1 LLKQRYRVVSQLGK
15 GGFGAVYKAEDK
27 QFGNRLLAVKEMSQ
41 SGLSPQEII
50 EATAA
55 FKREAHLLASLKH
68 PNLPSIY
75 DYFNEAKRWYL
86 VMDFIEG
93 ETLEEHLNKE
103 KEGRLPWEEALQI
116 GIQLCTVLGYLHRRQ
131 PPIIFRDLK
140 PANVMLTPEGHLY
153 LIDFGIA
160 RHFKP
165 GQMRDTMAFGSPGY
179 AAPEQY
185 GKTQTTSRAD
195 IYSLGATLYHLL
207 TGDNPSDAPF
217 QFAPPQLYGQS
228 APRGIKILIMQMVEM
243 DESKRPESVDTIK
256 QKLQR
261 IAATK
266 QKTSRLAPTQ
276 AARQISFPQPGVPIQ
291 SAPPSD
297 PLPSAQTSTSG
308 VSQKTKKQWLDTS
321 NDLYNAKRYEE
332 ALAAFEQASQLDP
345 NFAAYKDEE
354 DMLRAKRYEEAL
366 ATFERSRHAPIVPS
380 LQISPL
386 VQTSFPDSYQ
396 KNQQQRWLDT
406 GYDLYNAK
414 RYQDALYACEQALRN
429 DPDNASVYN
438 LKGDVLS
445 DLKRYGE
452 ALTAFERAIQ
462 LDPNSAT
469 AYKNKGITL
478 KNLKHYEE
486 ALTAYERA
494 IQLDPTLAPTYNSKG
509 SVLLALNR
517 YQDAFTAYE
526 RAIQLDPTLASA
538 YGNKVVTLMHLKR
551 YEEAMAACEQ
561 AFQLGLNS
569 AVALANKGS
578 ILFAL
583 KRHKG
588 ALATLEQAIQ
598 LDPGN
603 PEIYNHKGI
612 MLHELKR
619 YEEALTAFER
629 AIQLGPNLAI
639 TYSNKGNTLVMLKRY
654 EEALAALEKALLL
667 DPNLVAAS
675 NLKAKILDV
684 RKQMED
690 LKEAL
695 AVSRRNHDIALV
707 YRTRGRELNSRKN
720 YLEALVAYEESIQLN
735 PRNADVYNLKGDVLI
750 NLKRYGEALTAY
762 ERAIQLDPSLA
773 INYAKKGFMLYN
785 LRRFEEALA
794 TYEQALQLDPNNS
807 SLCFNK
813 GHTLHNLGRFE
824 EALATYEQALQLDP
838 NLAIAYFK
846 KGNVLEH
853 LGRRREAK
861 QAFEK
866 AKQLGYRG

>member
-1 LLKQRYRVVSQLGK
+1 MVPSHLYCTVCGAANQAEDAFCFACGGPLRSTAPSPQYPVSASALSTSTGLLPSNHLLKQRYRVMSQLGK
-15 GGFGAVYKAEDK
+15 GGFGAVYQAEDN

-50 EATAA
+50 EATDA

-217 QFAPPQLYGQS
+217 QFAPLQLYGQS
-228 APRGIKILIMQMVEM
+228 APRGIRGIKILIMQMVEM

-276 AARQISFPQPGVPIQ
+276 VARQISFPQPGVPIQ

-321 NDLYNAKRYEE
+321 NDLYNAKRY
-332 ALAAFEQASQLDP
+332 
-345 NFAAYKDEE
+345 
-354 DMLRAKRYEEAL
+354 
-366 ATFERSRHAPIVPS
+366 
-380 LQISPL
+380 
-386 VQTSFPDSYQ
+386 
-396 KNQQQRWLDT
+396 
-406 GYDLYNAK
+406 
-414 RYQDALYACEQALRN
+414 QDALYACEQALRN
-429 DPDNASVYN
+429 DPDNADVYN

-469 AYKNKGITL
+469 AYKNKGVTL

-486 ALTAYERA
+486 ALA
-494 IQLDPTLAPTYNSKG
+494 
-509 SVLLALNR
+509 
-517 YQDAFTAYE
+517 AYE

-538 YGNKVVTLMHLKR
+538 YGNKVVALMHLER

-583 KRHKG
+583 KRHEG

-603 PEIYNHKGI
+603 AEIYNHKGI

-619 YEEALTAFER
+619 FEEALTAFER

-654 EEALAALEKALLL
+654 EEALAALERALLL

-675 NLKAKILDV
+675 NLIVVRTTWKPLSPARNLFNSILA
-684 RKQMED
+684 M
-690 LKEAL
+690 LM
-695 AVSRRNHDIALV
+695 
-707 YRTRGRELNSRKN
+707 
-720 YLEALVAYEESIQLN
+720 SI
-735 PRNADVYNLKGDVLI
+735 I
-750 NLKRYGEALTAY
+750 
-762 ERAIQLDPSLA
+762 
-773 INYAKKGFMLYN
+773 
-785 LRRFEEALA
+785 
-794 TYEQALQLDPNNS
+794 
-807 SLCFNK
+807 
-813 GHTLHNLGRFE
+813 
-824 EALATYEQALQLDP
+824 
-838 NLAIAYFK
+838 
-846 KGNVLEH
+846 
-853 LGRRREAK
+853 
-861 QAFEK
+861 
-866 AKQLGYRG
+866 

>member
-1 LLKQRYRVVSQLGK
+1 MVPSHLYCTVCGAANQAEDAFCFACGGPLRSTAPSPQYPVSASALSTSTGLLPSNHLLKQRYRVMSQLGK
-15 GGFGAVYKAEDK
+15 GGFGAVYKAEDN

-50 EATAA
+50 EATDA

-217 QFAPPQLYGQS
+217 QFAPLQLYGQS

-321 NDLYNAKRYEE
+321 NDLYNAKRYGE

-345 NFAAYKDEE
+345 NFAAYRDEE

-366 ATFERSRHAPIVPS
+366 ATFERSRHAPIVSS

-396 KNQQQRWLDT
+396 KNQQQQWLDT

-429 DPDNASVYN
+429 DPDNADVYN

-486 ALTAYERA
+486 ALA
-494 IQLDPTLAPTYNSKG
+494 N
-509 SVLLALNR
+509 
-517 YQDAFTAYE
+517 YE

-538 YGNKVVTLMHLKR
+538 YGNKVVALMHLKR

-583 KRHKG
+583 KRHEG

-603 PEIYNHKGI
+603 AEIYNHKGI

-654 EEALAALEKALLL
+654 EEALAALERALLL

-675 NLKAKILDV
+675 NLIVVRTTWKPLSPARNLFNSILA
-684 RKQMED
+684 M
-690 LKEAL
+690 LM
-695 AVSRRNHDIALV
+695 
-707 YRTRGRELNSRKN
+707 
-720 YLEALVAYEESIQLN
+720 SI
-735 PRNADVYNLKGDVLI
+735 I
-750 NLKRYGEALTAY
+750 
-762 ERAIQLDPSLA
+762 
-773 INYAKKGFMLYN
+773 
-785 LRRFEEALA
+785 
-794 TYEQALQLDPNNS
+794 
-807 SLCFNK
+807 
-813 GHTLHNLGRFE
+813 
-824 EALATYEQALQLDP
+824 
-838 NLAIAYFK
+838 
-846 KGNVLEH
+846 
-853 LGRRREAK
+853 
-861 QAFEK
+861 
-866 AKQLGYRG
+866 

>member
-1 LLKQRYRVVSQLGK
+1 MVPSHLYCTLCGAANQAEDAFCFACGGPLRSTAPSPQYPVSASALSTSTGLLPSNHLLKQRYRVMSQLGK
-15 GGFGAVYKAEDK
+15 GGFGAVYQAEDN

-50 EATAA
+50 EATDA

-217 QFAPPQLYGQS
+217 QFAPLQLYGQS

-321 NDLYNAKRYEE
+321 NDLYNAKRY
-332 ALAAFEQASQLDP
+332 
-345 NFAAYKDEE
+345 
-354 DMLRAKRYEEAL
+354 
-366 ATFERSRHAPIVPS
+366 
-380 LQISPL
+380 
-386 VQTSFPDSYQ
+386 
-396 KNQQQRWLDT
+396 
-406 GYDLYNAK
+406 
-414 RYQDALYACEQALRN
+414 QDALYACEQALRN
-429 DPDNASVYN
+429 DPYNADVYN

-486 ALTAYERA
+486 ALA
-494 IQLDPTLAPTYNSKG
+494 N
-509 SVLLALNR
+509 
-517 YQDAFTAYE
+517 YE

-538 YGNKVVTLMHLKR
+538 YGNKDVALMHLER

-583 KRHKG
+583 KRHEG

-603 PEIYNHKGI
+603 AEIYNHKGI

-619 YEEALTAFER
+619 FEEALTAFER

-654 EEALAALEKALLL
+654 EEALAALERALLL

-675 NLKAKILDV
+675 NLIVVRTTWKPLSPARNLFNSILA
-684 RKQMED
+684 M
-690 LKEAL
+690 LM
-695 AVSRRNHDIALV
+695 
-707 YRTRGRELNSRKN
+707 
-720 YLEALVAYEESIQLN
+720 SI
-735 PRNADVYNLKGDVLI
+735 I
-750 NLKRYGEALTAY
+750 
-762 ERAIQLDPSLA
+762 
-773 INYAKKGFMLYN
+773 
-785 LRRFEEALA
+785 
-794 TYEQALQLDPNNS
+794 
-807 SLCFNK
+807 
-813 GHTLHNLGRFE
+813 
-824 EALATYEQALQLDP
+824 
-838 NLAIAYFK
+838 
-846 KGNVLEH
+846 
-853 LGRRREAK
+853 
-861 QAFEK
+861 
-866 AKQLGYRG
+866 

>member
-1 LLKQRYRVVSQLGK
+1 MVPSHLYCTVCGAANQAEDAFCFACGGPLRSTAPSPQYPVSASALSTSTGLLPSNHLLKQRYRVMSQLGK
-15 GGFGAVYKAEDK
+15 GGFGAVYQAEDN

-50 EATAA
+50 EATDA

-165 GQMRDTMAFGSPGY
+165 GQMRDTMAFGSPG
-179 AAPEQY
+179 
-185 GKTQTTSRAD
+185 
-195 IYSLGATLYHLL
+195 
-207 TGDNPSDAPF
+207 
-217 QFAPPQLYGQS
+217 
-228 APRGIKILIMQMVEM
+228 RGIKILIMQMVEM

-276 AARQISFPQPGVPIQ
+276 VARQISFPQPGVPIQ

-321 NDLYNAKRYEE
+321 NDLYNAKRY
-332 ALAAFEQASQLDP
+332 
-345 NFAAYKDEE
+345 
-354 DMLRAKRYEEAL
+354 
-366 ATFERSRHAPIVPS
+366 
-380 LQISPL
+380 
-386 VQTSFPDSYQ
+386 
-396 KNQQQRWLDT
+396 
-406 GYDLYNAK
+406 
-414 RYQDALYACEQALRN
+414 QDALYACEQALRN
-429 DPDNASVYN
+429 DPDNADVYN

-469 AYKNKGITL
+469 AYKNKGVTL

-486 ALTAYERA
+486 ALA
-494 IQLDPTLAPTYNSKG
+494 
-509 SVLLALNR
+509 
-517 YQDAFTAYE
+517 AYE

-538 YGNKVVTLMHLKR
+538 YGNKVVALMHLER

-583 KRHKG
+583 KRHEG

-603 PEIYNHKGI
+603 AEIYNHKGI

-619 YEEALTAFER
+619 FEEALTAFER

-654 EEALAALEKALLL
+654 EEALAALERALLL

-675 NLKAKILDV
+675 NLIVVRTTWKPLSPARNLFNSILA
-684 RKQMED
+684 M
-690 LKEAL
+690 LM
-695 AVSRRNHDIALV
+695 
-707 YRTRGRELNSRKN
+707 
-720 YLEALVAYEESIQLN
+720 SI
-735 PRNADVYNLKGDVLI
+735 I
-750 NLKRYGEALTAY
+750 
-762 ERAIQLDPSLA
+762 
-773 INYAKKGFMLYN
+773 
-785 LRRFEEALA
+785 
-794 TYEQALQLDPNNS
+794 
-807 SLCFNK
+807 
-813 GHTLHNLGRFE
+813 
-824 EALATYEQALQLDP
+824 
-838 NLAIAYFK
+838 
-846 KGNVLEH
+846 
-853 LGRRREAK
+853 
-861 QAFEK
+861 
-866 AKQLGYRG
+866 

>member
-1 LLKQRYRVVSQLGK
+1 MVPSHLYCTVCGAANQAEDAFCFACGGPLRSTAPSPQYPVSASALSTSTGLLPSNHLLKQRYRVMSQLGK
-15 GGFGAVYKAEDK
+15 GGFGAVYQAEDN

-50 EATAA
+50 EATDA

-217 QFAPPQLYGQS
+217 QFAPLQLYGQS

-276 AARQISFPQPGVPIQ
+276 VARQISFPQPGVPIQ

-321 NDLYNAKRYEE
+321 NDLYNAKRY
-332 ALAAFEQASQLDP
+332 
-345 NFAAYKDEE
+345 
-354 DMLRAKRYEEAL
+354 
-366 ATFERSRHAPIVPS
+366 
-380 LQISPL
+380 
-386 VQTSFPDSYQ
+386 
-396 KNQQQRWLDT
+396 
-406 GYDLYNAK
+406 
-414 RYQDALYACEQALRN
+414 QDALYACEQALRN
-429 DPDNASVYN
+429 DPDNADVYN

-469 AYKNKGITL
+469 AYKNKGVTL

-486 ALTAYERA
+486 ALA
-494 IQLDPTLAPTYNSKG
+494 N
-509 SVLLALNR
+509 
-517 YQDAFTAYE
+517 YE

-538 YGNKVVTLMHLKR
+538 YGNKVVALMHLER

-583 KRHKG
+583 KRHEG

-603 PEIYNHKGI
+603 AEIYNHKGI

-619 YEEALTAFER
+619 FEEALTAFER

-654 EEALAALEKALLL
+654 EEALAALERALLL

-675 NLKAKILDV
+675 NLIVVRTTWKPLSPARNLFNSILA
-684 RKQMED
+684 M
-690 LKEAL
+690 LM
-695 AVSRRNHDIALV
+695 
-707 YRTRGRELNSRKN
+707 
-720 YLEALVAYEESIQLN
+720 SI
-735 PRNADVYNLKGDVLI
+735 I
-750 NLKRYGEALTAY
+750 
-762 ERAIQLDPSLA
+762 
-773 INYAKKGFMLYN
+773 
-785 LRRFEEALA
+785 
-794 TYEQALQLDPNNS
+794 
-807 SLCFNK
+807 
-813 GHTLHNLGRFE
+813 
-824 EALATYEQALQLDP
+824 
-838 NLAIAYFK
+838 
-846 KGNVLEH
+846 
-853 LGRRREAK
+853 
-861 QAFEK
+861 
-866 AKQLGYRG
+866 

>member
-1 LLKQRYRVVSQLGK
+1 MVPSHLYCTLCGAANQAEDAFCFACGGHLRSITPSPQYPVSAPTLSTSTGLLPSNHLLKQRYRVVSQLGK

-321 NDLYNAKRYEE
+321 NDLYNAKRY
-332 ALAAFEQASQLDP
+332 
-345 NFAAYKDEE
+345 
-354 DMLRAKRYEEAL
+354 
-366 ATFERSRHAPIVPS
+366 
-380 LQISPL
+380 
-386 VQTSFPDSYQ
+386 
-396 KNQQQRWLDT
+396 
-406 GYDLYNAK
+406 
-414 RYQDALYACEQALRN
+414 QDALYACEQALRN
-429 DPDNASVYN
+429 DPDNADVYN

-494 IQLDPTLAPTYNSKG
+494 IQLDPTLA
-509 SVLLALNR
+509 
-517 YQDAFTAYE
+517 
-526 RAIQLDPTLASA
+526 SA
-538 YGNKVVTLMHLKR
+538 YGNKVVALMHLKR

-583 KRHKG
+583 KRHEG

-598 LDPGN
+598 LDPSN
-603 PEIYNHKGI
+603 AEIYNNKGI

-667 DPNLVAAS
+667 DPNLVTAS
-675 NLKAKILDV
+675 NLKAKVLDV

-695 AVSRRNHDIALV
+695 AVSRRNQDIALV

-720 YLEALVAYEESIQLN
+720 YLEALVACEESIQLN

-750 NLKRYGEALTAY
+750 NLKRYGEALSAY

-794 TYEQALQLDPNNS
+794 AYEQALQLDPKNS
-807 SLCFNK
+807 SLYFNK

-861 QAFEK
+861 RAFEN
-866 AKQLGYRG
+866 AKHLGYRG